1 MAFSDEQKVQIRFF
15 LGYPFAYQY
24 LNPRLESA
32 ISLVGANAPAQA
44 IVEGLLSK
52 LVTFYGI
59 DPGNPGGPAQ
69 IDAAIAQAGVKSV
82 KSVNSEVEFGTTG
95 NGQGGASSSAALN
108 TQNDAARQ
116 MVSALSSM
124 MGIEIANNVF
134 GKAGYQGDGWSA
146 RSNQMSFIGA
156 KNIWMDG
163 L

>member
-1 MAFSDEQKVQIRFF
+1 MAFSETQKVQIRFF
-15 LGYPFAYQY
+15 LGYPFAFQY

-69 IDAAIAQAGVKSV
+69 IDNVLVDAGVKKTQSV
-82 KSVNSEVEFGTTG
+82 DDVIEFGTTG
-95 NGQGGASSSAALN
+95 NTSGGASTSATLN
-108 TQNDAARQ
+108 AQNDVACQ
-116 MVSALSSM
+116 LVGALSSM
-124 MGIEIANNVF
+124 MGVEIANNVF
-134 GKAGYQGDGWSA
+134 GKHGYSGDGWSA